1 MTLFFRMGQDGESIH
16 DGVIR
21 ICFTT
26 KPGTLC
32 SYVSAGRDGLF
43 VCSGRDETVLAA
55 ALVVVFFVV
64 RSVRKLWFVVMVLVV
79 LVGRS
84 IS

>member
-1 MTLFFRMGQDGESIH
+1 M
-16 DGVIR
+16 
-21 ICFTT
+21 
-26 KPGTLC
+26 
-32 SYVSAGRDGLF
+32 
-43 VCSGRDETVLAA
+43 CSGRDETVLAA